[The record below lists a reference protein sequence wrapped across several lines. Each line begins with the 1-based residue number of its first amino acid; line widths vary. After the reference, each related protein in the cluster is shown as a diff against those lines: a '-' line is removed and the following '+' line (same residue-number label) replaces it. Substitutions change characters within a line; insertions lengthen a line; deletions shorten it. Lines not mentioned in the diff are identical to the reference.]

1 LAVTQ
6 KKKINYN
13 EFLFM
18 LVLQSF
24 QLLFKVIGLS
34 KELPNTRI
42 APNRRWFG
50 NTRVVGQNELERF
63 REAMGQVSPHLTFLV
78 VVGVHASILLM
89 TEAAAPITPTTR

>member
-1 LAVTQ
+1 
-6 KKKINYN
+6 
-13 EFLFM
+13 M

-63 REAMGQVSPHLTFLV
+63 REAMGQVSPHLTFIFGCCRCACFDPIDDRSCCSNYTNDKV
-78 VVGVHASILLM
+78 VNFSD
-89 TEAAAPITPTTR
+89 RR